1 MYASRYPLLKKAYDR
16 FRKNEPEDFA
26 VFCKDEAEW
35 LDEYALF
42 MALKDANGGVAW
54 FEWEKDLKP
63 EKRKLKRSEGYL
75 CRRYCV
81 L

>member
-42 MALKDANGGVAW
+42 MALKTQTAVLHGLNG
-54 FEWEKDLKP
+54 KKT
-63 EKRKLKRSEGYL
+63 
-75 CRRYCV
+75 
-81 L
+81 